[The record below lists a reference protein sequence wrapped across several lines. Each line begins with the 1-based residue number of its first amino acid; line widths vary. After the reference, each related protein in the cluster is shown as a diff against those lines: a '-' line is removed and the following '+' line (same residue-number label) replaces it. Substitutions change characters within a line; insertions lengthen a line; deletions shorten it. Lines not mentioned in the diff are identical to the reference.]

1 MSQALIDLDLF
12 DPGGCE
18 TPPLPFNPEQIE
30 VIKKVV
36 NGEAFENPISG
47 AVNGALNGLDNA
59 VGKLEGIKLRLTD
72 SDQIDAVSGL
82 ADALENA
89 SSIVTDFS
97 NHSDRLSGVLD
108 SDGEV
113 PGLAGLN
120 SLAKSFNNV
129 KNAIDGNPAEA
140 VIDHYS
146 AMFSGIL
153 GPGSSAFNAVNALI
167 DGDLQQVLG
176 ELDAFDGDGD
186 GFPNLSSIVNSVT
199 DLQNDITNIINGDN
213 DFALAA
219 VDYLAKVSLDTS
231 VLQMAEDPC
240 FGQKLLQQIGSPD
253 IKGLLNL

>member
-36 NGEAFENPISG
+36 SGEAFENPVSG
-47 AVNGALNGLDNA
+47 AVNGALNGLSNA
-59 VGKLEGIKLRLTD
+59 LGKLEGRTGDGLVLASALQSARD
-72 SDQIDAVSGL
+72 VVVEFSD
-82 ADALENA
+82 
-89 SSIVTDFS
+89 
-97 NHSDRLSGVLD
+97 HSDRLSGVLD

-129 KNAIDGNPAEA
+129 KNALEGNPAEA

-153 GPGSSAFNAVNALI
+153 GPGSSALNAVNALI
-167 DGDLQQVLG
+167 DGDLQQVIG
-176 ELDAFDGDGD
+176 EVEALEPGQQ
-186 GFPNLSSIVNSVT
+186 FPNVSSIVNSVT
-199 DLQNDITNIINGDN
+199 DLQEGITSIIDN
-213 DFALAA
+213 DNNLALAA
-219 VDYLAKVSLDTS
+219 VDFLAKVSLGTS
-231 VLQMAEDPC
+231 VLQMADDPC